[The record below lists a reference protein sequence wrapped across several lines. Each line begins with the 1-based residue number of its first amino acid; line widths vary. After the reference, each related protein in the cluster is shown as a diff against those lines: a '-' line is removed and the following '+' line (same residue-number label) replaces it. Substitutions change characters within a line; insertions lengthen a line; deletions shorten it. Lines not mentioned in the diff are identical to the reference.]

1 MKKRVISMTMAALL
15 AVSAL
20 AGCSSNTT
28 ETTVSVA
35 AEITEKSSEETKT
48 ESNNSRKNYYHGNG
62 FTMGFHDPL

>member
-28 ETTVSVA
+28 ETTVSAA
-35 AEITEKSSEETKT
+35 AEITEKSFEETKT
-48 ESNNSRKNYYHGNG
+48 ESNDGTKTITMAMVSHGI
-62 FTMGFHDPL
+62 P